1 MPPLALALDG
11 DRGVTI
17 TRRFAAPPAALFRA
31 HTEAALMQRWM
42 LGPPGWTMPV
52 CIAEPW
58 PGGRLRCEWTDGTG
72 GFHLTGTY
80 LALDPPH
87 LIRHVERMHLP
98 EPTADSEVETRF
110 AAAAGGTLMTL
121 RMLLPDA
128 AARTAMLG
136 TGMEGG
142 MEQSYARIDPL
153 LLGEGTAG

>member
-52 CIAEPW
+52 CISEPW
-58 PGGRLRCEWTDGTG
+58 PEGRLRCEWTDGTA
-72 GFHLTGTY
+72 GFQLTGIY
-80 LALDPPH
+80 LELDPPR

-98 EPTADSEVETRF
+98 EPTADNHVETRF
-110 AAAAGGTLMTL
+110 EAAGGGTRMTL

-128 AARTAMLG
+128 AARAAMLRS
-136 TGMEGG
+136 GMEVG

-153 LLGEGTAG
+153 LRGKGAAD

>member
-1 MPPLALALDG
+1 MPSLTLALDG

-17 TRRFAAPPAALFRA
+17 TRRFAAPPAALFAA

-52 CIAEPW
+52 CISEARG
-58 PGGRLRCEWTDGTG
+58 GGRLRCEWTDGTE

-80 LALDPPH
+80 LELDPPH

-98 EPTADSEVETRF
+98 GPTSDNHVETRF
-110 AAAAGGTLMTL
+110 AAAGGGTVMTL
-121 RMLLPDA
+121 RMTLVDA

-136 TGMEGG
+136 SGMQGG
-142 MEQSYARIDPL
+142 MEQSYARLDAL
-153 LLGEGTAG
+153 LQGSGAAG